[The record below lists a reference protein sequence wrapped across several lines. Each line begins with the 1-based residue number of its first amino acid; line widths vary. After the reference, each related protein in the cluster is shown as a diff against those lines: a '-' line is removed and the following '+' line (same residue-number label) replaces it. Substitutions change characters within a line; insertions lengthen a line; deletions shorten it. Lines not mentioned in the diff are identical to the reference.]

1 MNLTEIITILASIF
15 ALFIPLILSFY
26 ERNSKLREAVYLKEL
41 IKTRN
46 DLKGILIETN
56 INDQQI
62 LHEKLESMLSN
73 IDEEINKSKAG
84 FSKKLEFF
92 LLGSISFIL
101 IFLSMEY
108 HGNRDGI
115 NEGIFNSPVP
125 RGVLSIIV
133 MILSFAI
140 SDLFSKIL
148 KRYYTKRDWRSFY
161 IRITLLCIIY
171 PIFHLIILKCLSLL
185 DDFVGGMW

>member
-26 ERNSKLREAVYLKEL
+26 ERNSKLREAIYLKEL

-46 DLKGILIETN
+46 DLKGILVETN

-84 FSKKLEFF
+84 FSKRVEFF

-140 SDLFSKIL
+140 SDLS
-148 KRYYTKRDWRSFY
+148 
-161 IRITLLCIIY
+161 
-171 PIFHLIILKCLSLL
+171 
-185 DDFVGGMW
+185 

>member
-1 MNLTEIITILASIF
+1 MSLTEIITILVSVF

-73 IDEEINKSKAG
+73 IDKEINKSKAG
-84 FSKKLEFF
+84 FSKRLEFF

-101 IFLSMEY
+101 IFTSMQI
-108 HGNRDGI
+108 HGDRDGI
-115 NEGIFNSPVP
+115 NEGIFNSPVI
-125 RGVLSIIV
+125 RGLLSIIV
-133 MILSFAI
+133 IFLSFSF

-148 KRYYTKRDWRSFY
+148 NRYYTKRDWKRFY
-161 IRITLLCIIY
+161 VRIPLLCIIY
-171 PIFHLIILKCLSLL
+171 PIIYFTSLHCLYLL
-185 DDFVGGMW
+185 DDFVGGIW

>member
-1 MNLTEIITILASIF
+1 MSLTEIITILVSVF

-125 RGVLSIIV
+125 RSVLSIIV

-171 PIFHLIILKCLSLL
+171 PIFHFIILKCLSLL

>member
-26 ERNSKLREAVYLKEL
+26 ERNSKLREAIYLKEL

-46 DLKGILIETN
+46 DLKGILVETN

-84 FSKKLEFF
+84 FSKRVEFF

-161 IRITLLCIIY
+161 IRIPLLCIIY
-171 PIFHLIILKCLSLL
+171 PIFHFIILKCLSLL

>member
-125 RGVLSIIV
+125 RSVLSIIV

>member
-84 FSKKLEFF
+84 FSKRVEFF

-125 RGVLSIIV
+125 RSVLSIIV

>member
-26 ERNSKLREAVYLKEL
+26 ERNSKLREAIYLKEL

-84 FSKKLEFF
+84 FSKRVEFF

-125 RGVLSIIV
+125 RSVLSIIV

>member
-26 ERNSKLREAVYLKEL
+26 ERNSKLREAIYLKEL

-125 RGVLSIIV
+125 RSVLSIIV